1 MPPPTPRFEVGQRV
15 MFSANPQ
22 QRGAV
27 TYVHGVSGGHAYYDV
42 RRDDGGEQTV
52 GEHELREEVVARS
65 AWDLLANNAFGSH
78 AEFGI
83 ATTVHKVRNTANNT
97 ISSLRAS
104 RTLFKPYQYKPLV
117 KFLASDV
124 QRILVADEVGLGKT
138 IEAGHILLELRGRK
152 RLRNALVV
160 CPKSLQ
166 TNWQVELRERFNVE
180 LKVYESARDL
190 AADIRHDAN
199 RAHRSVFGIVTYAK
213 CRNEG
218 FQEALAETGY
228 LFDVLICDEAHRL
241 RNRGTLRYGALTRLV
256 QHAEAVAFLT
266 ATPIMNGEED
276 LFNLVRLLDP
286 DRYPNLEVFQNAIA
300 QNRPFIRA
308 LRSLNRGEPLGE
320 IAAELHGAE
329 VQSSITIGEE
339 YRFEQSDTVG
349 ELFAGDPLYE
359 RARKRMLGGADTP
372 SVRASVQFDLSE
384 LNSLNHLYT
393 RTRKRE
399 VATEGRIAQRN
410 PHRLRVSLTPK
421 ERALYD
427 EVSEQY
433 GGLGVI
439 QHKRMVT
446 SSIVAYHTPKAE
458 LAAGRYRR
466 DIPDS
471 KFEAFRGVL
480 DEVVGR
486 RGKKAIVFSTFR
498 DTLRYLEIKL
508 EEMGLRTETIHG
520 GVDDRAERVA
530 RFAADPDVAVL
541 LSSEVG
547 REGLNMQFCDVVIN
561 YDLPWNPMRVEQRIG
576 RVDRIGQA
584 SPVINVYAFTIAGT
598 IEERIYERLLEKI
611 NVFSEALG
619 DLEEILS
626 EDDSLTKRIEDLEQE
641 LYRTKLTEAEQDRR
655 IDEVALAVER
665 QRLDLERIE
674 EGLTDAI
681 VNDAHFR
688 NEIERI
694 VSNRRYLTPGEVR
707 GLTASLFRT
716 ALPTL
721 SLVESG
727 SGRYEVR
734 STGSHVDALL
744 EFVEEYK
751 DPASENP
758 ELEVLYRKFKQRHWG
773 RRSIAVT
780 FDQEAAYAAAG
791 DTFVNSYHP
800 LVNAAANFFERE
812 GYHLN
817 QAFQLGL
824 DRRHLGEGVDLDRG
838 DYVLV
843 VYKLRLEKETV
854 HGPRS
859 PEYIHAVLVDLNDE
873 EPVVADEGVA
883 DHVLGRLQLHAERL
897 PDPVDFDADV
907 VDLVRR
913 PVARVIM
920 QKQEELRGD
929 EEVRLES
936 SAWRR
941 RMQQEQYYENQI
953 LRRRELL
960 SQGRGIRDILVRE
973 VERLEGE
980 LAAVHS
986 RAEAWRVNPSNEIVS
1001 VNHLQVF

>member
-1 MPPPTPRFEVGQRV
+1 MAAPAPLFEVSQRV
-15 MFSANPQ
+15 MFAANPQ

-27 TYVHGVSGGHAYYDV
+27 TFVHGLNGGHVYYDV

-52 GEHELREEVVARS
+52 GEHELRAEVVARS
-65 AWDLLANNAFGSH
+65 AWDLLAQNVFGSH

-166 TNWQVELRERFNVE
+166 TNWQVELRERFNLE
-180 LKVYESARDL
+180 LKVYDSARDL
-190 AADIRHDAN
+190 AADVRHDVN
-199 RAHRSVFGIVTYAK
+199 RAHRSVFGIVTYEK
-213 CRNEG
+213 CRNKQ

-241 RNRGTLRYGALTRLV
+241 RNRSTLQHAALARLV

-308 LRSLNRGEPLGE
+308 LRSLNRGEPLGA
-320 IAAELHGAE
+320 IAAELHAAE
-329 VQSSITIGEE
+329 VHSSITIGEE

-349 ELFAGDPLYE
+349 GLFADDPLYE
-359 RARKRMLGGADTP
+359 RARKRMVGGEDTP
-372 SVRASVQFDLSE
+372 SNRAAIQHDLSE

-399 VATEGRIAQRN
+399 VATDGKIAQRS
-410 PHRLRVSLTPK
+410 PHRLRVDLTPT

-427 EVSEQY
+427 EVSERY

-446 SSIVAYHTPKAE
+446 SSIVAYHTPKDE
-458 LAAGRYRR
+458 LAAGRYRA

-498 DTLRYLEIKL
+498 DTLRYLEVKL
-508 EEMGLRTETIHG
+508 AELGIGTETIHG

-530 RFAADPDVAVL
+530 RFASDPRVDVL

-547 REGLNMQFCDVVIN
+547 REGLNMQFCDVVVN

-576 RVDRIGQA
+576 RVDRIGQT
-584 SPVINVYAFTIAGT
+584 SPVINVYTFTITGT

-626 EDDSLTKRIEDLEQE
+626 EDDSLAKKIEGLEQD
-641 LYRTKLTEAEQDRR
+641 LYRTELTEAEQNQR

-694 VSNRRYLTPGEVR
+694 VSNRRYLTPEEVR
-707 GLTASLFRT
+707 DFVANLFRR

-721 SLVESG
+721 SLAAGEP
-727 SGRYEVR
+727 GRYEVR
-734 STGSHVDALL
+734 STGPDVNALFEFIEANKDDA
-744 EFVEEYK
+744 
-751 DPASENP
+751 ASNP

-773 RRSIAVT
+773 RRSVAVT
-780 FDQEAAYAAAG
+780 FDQEAAYAARE
-791 DTFVNSYHP
+791 DVFVNSYHP
-800 LVNAAANFFERE
+800 LVNAAANYFERE

-817 QAFQLGL
+817 QTFQLGL
-824 DRRHLGEGVDLDRG
+824 DRRHLGDGFDLAAG

-859 PEYIHAVLVDLNDE
+859 PEYIRAVLADLNGE
-873 EPVVADEGVA
+873 EPVLADDDVA
-883 DHVLGRLQLHAERL
+883 DHVLGRLQLYAERL
-897 PDPVDFDADV
+897 PDPVDFDGGV
-907 VDLVRR
+907 VDVVRR
-913 PVARVIM
+913 PVAGVIV
-920 QKQEELRGD
+920 QEQEALRSD
-929 EEVRLES
+929 EAIRLES

-953 LRRRELL
+953 RRRRELL
-960 SQGRGIRDILVRE
+960 AQGRGIRDILVRE
-973 VERLEGE
+973 IERLEGE
-980 LAAVHS
+980 LAGVRS
-986 RAEAWRVNPSNEIVS
+986 RAEAWRVAPSNEVVS